1 MVARIYPNRPQI
13 MEIRFMALIFHLTYK
28 HAWEAARSAGEY
40 AAPSLAEEGFIH
52 CSKDVPQLLKVA
64 ARLYPGET
72 GLMVL
77 DVDLEEL
84 KSPLKNEPSRS
95 GEIYPHIYGM
105 LNADAVVRERALE
118 VGADG
123 LHFLVD

>member
-1 MVARIYPNRPQI
+1 
-13 MEIRFMALIFHLTYK
+13 MALIFHLTYK
-28 HAWEAARSAGEY
+28 DAWEAARPAGEY

-64 ARLYPGET
+64 ARLYPGER

-77 DVDLEEL
+77 DVDREEL

-123 LHFLVD
+123 LHFLAD

>member
-1 MVARIYPNRPQI
+1 MASFIYLKRPQI
-13 MEIRFMALIFHLTYK
+13 MEIRFMALVFHLTYK

-52 CSKDVPQLLKVA
+52 CSKDVTQLLKVA

-105 LNADAVVRERALE
+105 LNVDAVVRERALE

>member
-1 MVARIYPNRPQI
+1 MT
-13 MEIRFMALIFHLTYK
+13 LIFHLTYK
-28 HAWEAARSAGEY
+28 DGWEAARPTGEY

-52 CSKDVPQLLKVA
+52 CSKDIPQLLKVA

-77 DVDLEEL
+77 DVDLDKL
-84 KSPLKNEPSRS
+84 TSPLKHEPSRS

-105 LNADAVVRERALE
+105 LNAGAVVRERVLK
-118 VGADG
+118 VGAG
-123 LHFLVD
+123 GGHFLED

>member
-1 MVARIYPNRPQI
+1 
-13 MEIRFMALIFHLTYK
+13 MALIFHLTYK
-28 HAWEAARSAGEY
+28 DAWESARPAGEY

-72 GLMVL
+72 GLLVL
-77 DVDLEEL
+77 DVDLDKL
-84 KSPLKNEPSRS
+84 TAPLKNEPSRS

-105 LNADAVVRERALE
+105 LNAGAVVRERVLE
-118 VGADG
+118 VDADG
-123 LHFLVD
+123 GHFLED

>member
-1 MVARIYPNRPQI
+1 MASLIYLKRPQI
-13 MEIRFMALIFHLTYK
+13 MEIRFMALVFHLTYK

-95 GEIYPHIYGM
+95 GEIYPHIYGT

>member
-1 MVARIYPNRPQI
+1 MAFRIYLKRPQI
-13 MEIRFMALIFHLTYK
+13 TEIRFMALIFHLTYK

-84 KSPLKNEPSRS
+84 KSPLKNKPSRS

-123 LHFLVD
+123 LHFLAD

>member
-1 MVARIYPNRPQI
+1 MASLIYLKRPQI
-13 MEIRFMALIFHLTYK
+13 MEIRFMALVFHLTYK

-105 LNADAVVRERALE
+105 LNVDAVVRERALE

>member
-1 MVARIYPNRPQI
+1 
-13 MEIRFMALIFHLTYK
+13 MALIFHLTYK
-28 HAWEAARSAGEY
+28 EAWEAARPTGEY

-52 CSKDVPQLLKVA
+52 CSKDIPQLVKVA

-77 DVDLEEL
+77 DVDLDKL
-84 KSPLKNEPSRS
+84 KSPVKHEPSRS

-105 LNADAVVRERALE
+105 LNADAVVRERDLR
-118 VGADG
+118 VDSDG
-123 LHFLVD
+123 GHFVED

>member
-1 MVARIYPNRPQI
+1 
-13 MEIRFMALIFHLTYK
+13 MALIFHLTYK
-28 HAWEAARSAGEY
+28 EAWEAARPTGEY

-52 CSKDVPQLLKVA
+52 CSKDIPQLIKVA

-72 GLMVL
+72 SLMVL
-77 DVDLEEL
+77 DVDLDKL
-84 KSPLKNEPSRS
+84 KTPIKHEPSRS

-105 LNADAVVRERALE
+105 LNADAVVRERDLQ

-123 LHFLVD
+123 GHFVED

>member
-1 MVARIYPNRPQI
+1 MVARIYLNRPQI

-84 KSPLKNEPSRS
+84 KSPLKNAPSRS

>member
-1 MVARIYPNRPQI
+1 MASLIYLKRPQI
-13 MEIRFMALIFHLTYK
+13 MEIRFMALVFHLTYK
-28 HAWEAARSAGEY
+28 QAWEAARSAGEY

-105 LNADAVVRERALE
+105 LNADAVGRERALE
-118 VGADG
+118 VDADG
-123 LHFLVD
+123 LHFLAD

>member
-1 MVARIYPNRPQI
+1 MGARIYLNRPQI

-52 CSKDVPQLLKVA
+52 CSKVVLQLLKVA

-95 GEIYPHIYGM
+95 GEIYPHIYGT